1 MEYNTTMATDIIRK
15 MLIAIVAVFAVM
27 VVSYLFGRTKGRNE
41 AQEVIIERVDTM
53 YVHDTITQY
62 KPIVE
67 ERVVLQKYPVMV
79 EKYDT
84 IMRHDT
90 IYLNMQ
96 REQVV
101 WKDEYAR
108 VFASGIMPHVDSVQH
123 FVTTRTITKEIP
135 VKVVKKTRWGVGV
148 QAGYGVMVGNDVRLA
163 PYVGVGVSYNIVS
176 W

>member
-1 MEYNTTMATDIIRK
+1 MATDIIKRT
-15 MLIAIVAVFAVM
+15 MIAMAALIAVVAIA
-27 VVSYLFGRTKGRNE
+27 YWAGRRSGFVRAIE
-41 AQEVIIERVDTM
+41 DSHERVDTL
-53 YVHDTITQY
+53 VIRDTIMQY
-62 KPIVE
+62 ESIVE

-90 IYLNMQ
+90 IYLNMP

-148 QAGYGVMVGNDVRLA
+148 QAGYGVMVGNEVRLA
-163 PYVGVGVSYNIVS
+163 PYVGVGISYNIVS

>member
-1 MEYNTTMATDIIRK
+1 MEYNTIMATGIIKRA
-15 MLIAIVAVFAVM
+15 LTAIVVILAVILA
-27 VVSYLFGRTKGRNE
+27 SYYVGRNRGINE
-41 AQEVIIERVDTM
+41 AGEGVVEKVDTL
-53 YVHDTITQY
+53 YVRDTITQY

>member
-1 MEYNTTMATDIIRK
+1 METGITRK
-15 MLIAIVAVFAVM
+15 ILIAMIALFALVA
-27 VVSYLFGRTKGRNE
+27 VSYLIGRRDGQKLATER
-41 AQEVIIERVDTM
+41 VVERVDTM